1 MRPFRSRDVVPRR
14 RWRLAAVGMA
24 GALALGLSMFALTAG
39 NGPLLDDD
47 LCPVVVAS
55 DGAGVDVLL
64 LDLRKPVD
72 VARAAEPGEL
82 LRDVAAAAPP
92 GRELHVFALGRRVAQ
107 PLEPLARLCKL
118 PADHASR
125 ADCRAPGVRAVG
137 LNAAGYCARL
147 RVLQDRVDEL
157 AVQRDDLPLRSAYL
171 VEAIE
176 ESWLVA
182 PAMLGPRSLH
192 VYSDMVQHA
201 VWYSHADT
209 GPAGW
214 DFAGFVAARADQA
227 ATVGAAPPSPADARV
242 EVFYVPRTG
251 STEHRLARDAH
262 QRFWREYFDS
272 QGIEA
277 RFVDQPA
284 MREYAV
290 APAAGAATG
299 LANAALERDRLE
311 RERKLVL
318 RAASDV
324 EAARVALE
332 AARREA
338 GAATL
343 QSDLLRAR
351 EAEARRQ
358 VDALRAD
365 IARLAASRNGATPPA
380 IRAL

>member
-1 MRPFRSRDVVPRR
+1 MRPFRSRDVLPRR

-24 GALALGLSMFALTAG
+24 GALFLALSMFALTTG

-47 LCPVVVAS
+47 LCPVVAS
-55 DGAGVDVLL
+55 DDAGVDVLL

-82 LRDVAAAAPP
+82 LRDVAAASPR

-118 PADHASR
+118 AADRAAL
-125 ADCRAPGVRAVG
+125 ADCRALGVRTG
-137 LNAAGYCARL
+137 DLNAAGYCARL

-157 AVQRDDLPLRSAYL
+157 AVQRHDLPLRSAYL

-182 PAMLGPRSLH
+182 PGVPGPRSLH
-192 VYSDMVQHA
+192 VFSDMVQHA
-201 VWYSHADT
+201 EWYSHADT
-209 GPAGW
+209 GSAGW
-214 DFAGFVAARADQA
+214 DFAGFVAARAEQA
-227 ATVGAAPPSPADARV
+227 ATVSAAPSPPADARV
-242 EVFYVPRTG
+242 EVFYVPRAG
-251 STEHRLARDAH
+251 GTEHRVARDAH

-299 LANAALERDRLE
+299 LASAALERDRLE
-311 RERKLVL
+311 RERKLVR

-358 VDALRAD
+358 VGALRAE

-380 IRAL
+380 IRTL